1 MKIRYL
7 LAGLAIAALATG
19 LYLAS
24 QHPPDAV
31 QGEFVRII
39 NVHVPASWVA
49 FIAFG
54 GTLLG
59 SLGWLV
65 TKRDRLDAF
74 AAASAEV
81 GVFFTALS
89 LVSGMIWGQV
99 TWGIAWDWGDARM
112 ASTALMFFIY
122 LGYLGLRRGMT
133 AGPERAKRSAVVG
146 ALGFL
151 TVPLTYFSV
160 NLFRSLHQTQSV
172 RPDGWQIESGE
183 IIVSMLVNV
192 AAYSIVYLLFV
203 SWRTGQELAEARIE
217 VDDEALA
224 GDAIEAAQVVL
235 QDGREQRFAGAA
247 GERALEGDR
256 LP

>member
-1 MKIRYL
+1 MKIRY
-7 LAGLAIAALATG
+7 AFTGLAALGLAVG

-49 FIAFG
+49 FLAFG

-59 SLGWLV
+59 SIAWLV
-65 TKRDRLDAF
+65 TKRRSFDAF

-81 GVFFTALS
+81 GVFFTGLS

-122 LGYLGLRRGMT
+122 VGYMGLRRGMT
-133 AGPERAKRSAVVG
+133 NEAERAKRSSVIG
-146 ALGFL
+146 ILGFL
-151 TVPLTYFSV
+151 TVPMVYFSV
-160 NLFRSLHQTQSV
+160 NVFRGLHQTQSV
-172 RPDGWQIESGE
+172 RPDGWQIESSE
-183 IIVSMLVNV
+183 IIVSMLVNL
-192 AAYSIVYLLFV
+192 AAYTAVYLVFV
-203 SWRTGQELAEARIE
+203 GWRTRQELAAGLVDE
-217 VDDEALA
+217 VVELA
-224 GDAIEAAQVVL
+224 GDAVVTPTL
-235 QDGREQRFAGAA
+235 GGSD
-247 GERALEGDR
+247 D
-256 LP
+256 